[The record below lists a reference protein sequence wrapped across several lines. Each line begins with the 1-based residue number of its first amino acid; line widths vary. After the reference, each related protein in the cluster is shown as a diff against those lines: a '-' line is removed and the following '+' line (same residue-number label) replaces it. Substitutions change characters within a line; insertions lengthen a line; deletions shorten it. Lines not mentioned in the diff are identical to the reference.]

1 MSLCRQL
8 GVVIGLWTLLGT
20 ALTGAAA
27 TSPGPRVFSVSPGV
41 LPKMKA
47 RLATNDA
54 SLLPAFRKLTNDANR
69 ALNFTPLS
77 VMEKPKVGASGD
89 KHDYLS
95 QAPYFWPDP
104 AKPDGLPY
112 LRKDGQRNPESGDE
126 HSDAPRLA
134 RMADAAETLSL
145 AYYFTGHERYATHAA
160 KVLRVW
166 FLDAATRMNPNFN
179 QAQAIPGVNTGRGI
193 GMIESR
199 SLMPVCDAVGLLA
212 GSTNWSK
219 TDEAAMQKWL
229 GEFLQ
234 WTQTSANGRDEQV
247 AKNNHGSW
255 YDAQTAHYA
264 LFTGDTNLARQI
276 ILSAQTNRIAR
287 QIIIDGT
294 QPLELARA
302 DSFSYSRFN
311 LQALGKVATL
321 GEHVGVDLWH
331 YQTVNGASWKKAL
344 DFLLPYAEQPD
355 KPWPYEVG
363 KKESRSLDVLLRRS
377 AAVYQ
382 DKRLEALLKKD
393 PGAHNAREVLL
404 VPLN

>member
-1 MSLCRQL
+1 MKRGFLILAFLVLKLAS
-8 GVVIGLWTLLGT
+8 
-20 ALTGAAA
+20 AASA
-27 TSPGPRVFSVSPGV
+27 EPPRVFSVSPGV
-41 LPKMKA
+41 LPKIKA

-69 ALNFTPLS
+69 ALSFTPLS
-77 VMEKPKVGASGD
+77 VMEKPKAGASGD

-112 LRKDGQRNPESGDE
+112 LRKDGQRNPESGDT

-134 RMADAAETLSL
+134 RMADTAETLAL
-145 AYYFTGHERYATHAA
+145 AYYFTGHERYAAHGA

-166 FLDAATRMNPNFN
+166 FLNSATRMNPNFN

-212 GSTNWSK
+212 GSTNWTK
-219 TDEAAMQKWL
+219 VDDEGMRAWL
-229 GEFLQ
+229 GKFLH
-234 WTQTSANGRDEQV
+234 WAQTSANGRDERV

-255 YDAQTAHYA
+255 YDAQLAHYA

-276 ILSAQTNRIAR
+276 IVSAQTNRIAR
-287 QIIIDGT
+287 QIKADGT

-311 LQALGKVATL
+311 LQALFEVATL

-331 YQTVNGASWKKAL
+331 FQTPLGASLRKAL

-355 KPWPYEVG
+355 KPWPYETG
-363 KKESRSLDVLLRRS
+363 TKESRSLDAVLRP
-377 AAVYQ
+377 AVKVYG
-382 DKRLEALLKKD
+382 DERLKALLEQN
-393 PGAHNAREVLL
+393 PSARNAREVLL
-404 VPLN
+404 ISLD